1 MIEIERKY
9 LVVGDPW
16 KQYTKVT
23 QTTMSQGYISKS
35 PKHTVRVR
43 VTDKKA
49 VITIKGPTKGF
60 SRAEYEYD
68 IPMSDGKELLNMCDG
83 GIIIKTRY
91 TFTDDDGQVW
101 EIDEFG
107 PGVNEGLIMAELE
120 LEAEDTPVI
129 QLPWIR
135 REVTFDKRYT
145 NAYISNHLVPHK

>member
-9 LVVGDPW
+9 LVRGKPW
-16 KQYTKVT
+16 KQYPKSK
-23 QTTMSQGYISKS
+23 QTSMSQGYISKS

-68 IPMSDGKELLNMCDG
+68 IPMADGKELLDMCDG
-83 GIIIKTRY
+83 GIVIKTRH

-107 PGVNEGLIMAELE
+107 PGVNEGLIMAEIE
-120 LEAEDTPVI
+120 LESEDTPI
-129 QLPWIR
+129 ILPPWIKR
-135 REVTFDKRYT
+135 DVTFDKRYT
-145 NAYISNHLVPHK
+145 NAYISNHLVPQE